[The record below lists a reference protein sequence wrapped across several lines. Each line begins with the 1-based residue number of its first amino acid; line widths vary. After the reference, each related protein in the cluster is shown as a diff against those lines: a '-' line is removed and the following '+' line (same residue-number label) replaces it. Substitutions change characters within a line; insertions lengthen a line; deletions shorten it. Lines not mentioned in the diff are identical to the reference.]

1 MIGDEAHIAT
11 VPPPEDRPALRAQL
25 RRYCP
30 GMHGRDRTIL
40 RLAVPALATLA
51 VEPLYVLVDTA
62 IVGHLGTVPLGGLAL
77 ASTVLN
83 FAFVVFNFLA
93 YGTTAR
99 VAFLTG
105 AGDRRGAARFAV
117 QGLWVAVASGAAL
130 AVVIAS
136 AAGPLASALGG
147 KREVHAAA
155 VTYLRISALGG
166 PLTLVALVGN
176 GYLRGVQD
184 TRTPMV
190 IVVVA
195 NVVNLVI
202 ELLLVYGLDLGV
214 AGSAWGTVIAQALA
228 AAWFLAV
235 LVPRILETQASMRP
249 VRSELAQLV
258 RFARHLF
265 VRTASLI
272 GTLTLST
279 ALAARVGKATLA
291 GHHLALQLMI
301 FLALLV
307 DSLAIAG
314 QTLIGTALGA
324 GRPEEARAWGRRLLG
339 GGILVGAGLALT
351 IAALAP
357 VLPKVFSGD
366 PAVQVQARSALFV
379 LSAILVPAA
388 AVYVLDGVLIG
399 ASDTR
404 TQQWGNVIAFL
415 VFAPIAVA
423 ILYWHL
429 GIVAIW
435 MGLGAWLMA
444 RLVVN
449 ALRVRGSRWTA
460 VAAELS
466 VSPSLPLPGGVSPT
480 RGSTDN

>member
-1 MIGDEAHIAT
+1 MES
-11 VPPPEDRPALRAQL
+11 
-25 RRYCP
+25 
-30 GMHGRDRTIL
+30 RDRTIL
-40 RLAVPALATLA
+40 RLAVPALGTLA

-62 IVGHLGTVPLGGLAL
+62 IVGHLGTAPLGGLAL

-83 FAFVVFNFLA
+83 LAFVVFNFLA

-105 AGDRRGAARFAV
+105 ADDRRGAARFAV
-117 QGLWVAVASGAAL
+117 QGLWIAVGSGTVL
-130 AVVIAS
+130 AIVIAT

-147 KREVHAAA
+147 KGDVHAAA

-166 PLTLVALVGN
+166 PLTLIALVGN

-184 TRTPMV
+184 TRTPLV
-190 IVVVA
+190 IVLAA
-195 NVVNLVI
+195 NVVNVVI
-202 ELLLVYGLDLGV
+202 ELVLVFGLDLGV
-214 AGSAWGTVIAQALA
+214 AGSAWGTVVAQALA

-235 LVPRILETQASMRP
+235 LVPRILATRASLRP

-265 VRTASLI
+265 VRTASLL

-314 QTLIGTALGA
+314 QTLVGTALGA
-324 GRPEEARAWGRRLLG
+324 GRAEDARAWARRLLSAG
-339 GGILVGAGLALT
+339 VVVGAGLALA

-357 VLPKVFSGD
+357 VLPKAFSHD
-366 PAVQVQARSALFV
+366 PAVQAAARRALVV
-379 LSAILVPAA
+379 LAVILVPAA

-415 VFAPIAVA
+415 VFAPIAAAV
-423 ILYWHL
+423 LHWHL

-449 ALRVRGSRWTA
+449 AIRVRGARWTA

-466 VSPSLPLPGGVSPT
+466 VSPPLLLPEAGGPT
-480 RGSTDN
+480 RGSQTN